1 MDDLMDKTS
10 NSTSGNN
17 ESKENTYKQGKHP
30 NSQSNLMPFQIGISG
45 NPSGRPSKFEKLK
58 RALNKVGDEE
68 TFNYKNESEGS
79 KRKQVWDRI
88 WDKAIRGDLKYVQ
101 LLAGLGCLD
110 EEAIRCIH

>member
-1 MDDLMDKTS
+1 
-10 NSTSGNN
+10 
-17 ESKENTYKQGKHP
+17 
-30 NSQSNLMPFQIGISG
+30 MPFQIGISG

-110 EEAIRCIH
+110 EEAIR